1 MSKTLLAPPSGKGI
15 SGARQQGAKALRPLA
30 SPPEWAL
37 GLVGR
42 ALFGVLQPNIAPICR
57 YVYPNNPDAV
67 DSDLVDPTPVFHAV
81 LAVLKADVPNLEAG
95 ETGAR
100 RNSVSHTT

>member
-1 MSKTLLAPPSGKGI
+1 MASDYASV
-15 SGARQQGAKALRPLA
+15 ALQA
-30 SPPEWAL
+30 GDQVAWS
-37 GLVGR
+37 